1 METVRSFQREQNQNR
16 RHQLMQIKRR
26 YAQAFAEEKT
36 NVKEAMQRFGE
47 AKCRNRKLKI
57 INHFL
62 KNRQKQ
68 M

>member
-16 RHQLMQIKRR
+16 RHQLMQIERR

-36 NVKEAMQRFGE
+36 NVKEAMQRFEE

-62 KNRQKQ
+62 KNLQKQ